1 METFKKKIKS
11 NFLPLSFTRRSF
23 INSNKSCDKED
34 DLYKKKKT
42 KKMIIKNIY
51 IYIYILWHQL
61 LS

>member
-34 DLYKKKKT
+34 DLYKKKR
-42 KKMIIKNIY
+42 
-51 IYIYILWHQL
+51 QRR
-61 LS
+61 